1 MEHTRLRAEKT
12 GREALAALARLKDGD
27 AALLYACA
35 AGQDGGCTLEQ
46 AARELEMPPERV
58 KRAAQLLVVYGLAV
72 NRTAPP
78 PRQESAYPASEL
90 AQVREAD
97 AAFSGLC
104 DYFESRL
111 GRFLNRRELESLL
124 NVYQALGLPPEVL
137 ALLLGDCAQRGR
149 LTAREVEKQAYRWYD
164 LGLDNYEAAAAYLA
178 RQKER
183 QTRGARVLSILGIH
197 DRLPGESE
205 QKYIDRW
212 EEMGVSDELLRKAYD
227 TTLLGAGRL
236 SWPYLHK
243 VLCSWKQQGYRTAA
257 DVDNGEKKARPR
269 QGQPAPV
276 RESAESAILREMQEK
291 RQKRALALEERRSLL
306 RQQSPDYAENESAL
320 RLCASRM
327 ARAKPSEKADMARE
341 YQGYLARQ
349 QALLRQLGK
358 PEDWLADRPDC
369 PLCGDH
375 GYVGTR
381 RCRCLEQA
389 LVARGEG
396 GVPAGSQGR

>member
-12 GREALAALARLKDGD
+12 GREAMAALARLRDGD

-46 AARELEMPPERV
+46 ASRELEMPPERI
-58 KRAAQLLVVYGLAV
+58 KKAAQLLTVYGLVA
-72 NRTAPP
+72 NHTAPP
-78 PRQESAYPASEL
+78 PRQETAYPASEL
-90 AQVREAD
+90 AQVREED

-104 DYFESRL
+104 DYFESQL
-111 GRFLNRRELESLL
+111 GRILNRRELESLL
-124 NVYQALGLPPEVL
+124 NVYQALALPPEVL

-164 LGLDNYEAAAAYLA
+164 MGLDSYEAATDYLA

-183 QTRGARVLSILGIH
+183 RTRGAQVLSILGIH
-197 DRLPGESE
+197 DRQPGESE

-212 EEMGVSDELLRKAYD
+212 TEMGISDELLRKACD
-227 TTLLGAGRL
+227 ITLLGAGRL

-243 VLCSWKQQGYRTAA
+243 VLCSWTEQGYHSAA
-257 DVDNGEKKARPR
+257 DVENGEKKARPR
-269 QGQPAPV
+269 QGQPAPA
-276 RESAESAILREMQEK
+276 RESAESVILREWQEK
-291 RQKRALALEERRSLL
+291 RQKRALALEERRAWL
-306 RQQSPDYAENESAL
+306 RERSTDYAENESAM

-349 QALLRQLGK
+349 QELLQQLGK

-369 PLCGDH
+369 PLCGDR

-381 RCRCLEQA
+381 RCSCLTKA
-389 LVARGEG
+389 LEARGQ
-396 GVPAGSQGR
+396 A